1 MERVIEKELKSPFR
15 SLFCFSRPQRYR
27 HNTEEGISDLYTRG
41 CKMESIKEKERS
53 SMWLC
58 LSGP

>member
-1 MERVIEKELKSPFR
+1 MESIIEKERKSQFR

-41 CKMESIKEKERS
+41 RKMESIKEKERCS
-53 SMWLC
+53 L
-58 LSGP
+58 

>member
-1 MERVIEKELKSPFR
+1 MRSIIEKERKSPFR

-41 CKMESIKEKERS
+41 RKMESIKEKERS
-53 SMWLC
+53 SM
-58 LSGP
+58 